1 MARIVLNTFGS
12 FGDLHPYLAIAIELR
27 RRGHDPVVA
36 TSEVY
41 RAKIEAEGVGF
52 APVRPD
58 VGELLNQPDRIEKL
72 WHPRRGT
79 VYLIRDY
86 LMPRVEQSYEDLFKA
101 AKGVDLIITHSAA
114 YAGPTVAEALRLPW
128 VSIVLQPS
136 IFMSRYD
143 PPVLPET
150 WLRRL
155 YPLGPAITGI
165 AFAIGKSWARSWA
178 GPLLR
183 LRRRLG
189 LPTEANP
196 VFEGQFSPLATLA
209 LFSSRFAPPQP
220 DWPRNVNVTG
230 FVFYDRLGAGFK
242 SSSAEAD
249 LLRFLEAGSPPV
261 LFTLGS
267 SAVTHPGE
275 FYRESAK
282 AAERLGRRA
291 IVLAGAI
298 GRQVLPEVGESAF
311 VADYLPY
318 SFIMPR
324 CAAIVHQGG
333 IGTTA
338 QALRAGRPMLVVP
351 WSHDQ
356 PDNADRVRKLGVA
369 RVARRTRYTAARAE
383 RELRFLLEDRR
394 YADRAVQVAE
404 GIAREDGLRNA
415 CDGVDEALRTPA
427 GMP

>member
-27 RRGHDPVVA
+27 RRGHDPVIA

-41 RAKIEAEGVGF
+41 RAKVEAEGVGF

-58 VGELLNQPDRIEKL
+58 VGELLHQPEKIAKL

-79 VYLIRDY
+79 VFLIRDY
-86 LMPRVEQSYEDLFKA
+86 LMPCVEQSYA
-101 AKGVDLIITHSAA
+101 DLIEAARGADLIATHSAA
-114 YAGPTVAEALRLPW
+114 YAGPTVAELLRLPW
-128 VSIVLQPS
+128 ISIVLQPS
-136 IFMSRYD
+136 MFLSRYD
-143 PPVLPET
+143 SPILPEA
-150 WLRRL
+150 WLRSI
-155 YPLGPAITGI
+155 YPLGPAARAAT
-165 AFAIGKSWARSWA
+165 FAVGKAWARTWA
-178 GPLLR
+178 KPLLR

-189 LPTEANP
+189 LSTKANP

-230 FVFYDRLGAGFK
+230 FVFYDRLGAGFE
-242 SSSAEAD
+242 SSNAEAD
-249 LLRFLEAGSPPV
+249 LLRFLEAGPAPV

-275 FYRESAK
+275 FYRESAR
-282 AAERLGRRA
+282 AAVRLGIRAILLAGTEESERLPDA
-291 IVLAGAI
+291 SESIFIAGYA
-298 GRQVLPEVGESAF
+298 
-311 VADYLPY
+311 PY
-318 SFIMPR
+318 SSIMPR

-356 PDNADRVRKLGVA
+356 PDNAERVRRLGVA
-369 RVARRTRYTAARAE
+369 RVAKRARYTVRQAE
-383 RELRFLLEDRR
+383 HELRILLDDRR
-394 YADRAVQVAE
+394 YDDRARQ
-404 GIAREDGLRNA
+404 IAQEIRGEDGLKNA
-415 CDGVDEALRTPA
+415 CDSVETVLRP
-427 GMP
+427 

>member
-27 RRGHDPVVA
+27 RRGHDPIVA

-41 RAKIEAEGVGF
+41 RAKVQAEGLGF

-58 VGELLNQPDRIEKL
+58 VGELLHQPEKIAKL

-79 VYLIRDY
+79 VFLIRDY
-86 LMPRVEQSYEDLFKA
+86 LMPCVEQSYADLLEA
-101 AKGVDLIITHSAA
+101 ASGADLIITHSAA

-128 VSIVLQPS
+128 ISIVLQPS
-136 IFMSRYD
+136 MFLSRYD
-143 PPVLPET
+143 PPILPET
-150 WLRRL
+150 WLRAI
-155 YPLGPAITGI
+155 YPLGPAARAA
-165 AFAIGKSWARSWA
+165 AFAMGKAWARTWA
-178 GPLLR
+178 KPLLH

-189 LPTEANP
+189 LSTKSNP
-196 VFEGQFSPLATLA
+196 VFEGQLSPLATLA

-220 DWPRNVNVTG
+220 DWPGNVNVTG
-230 FVFYDRLGAGFK
+230 FVFYDRLGAGFE
-242 SSSAEAD
+242 SSSGEAD
-249 LLRFLEAGSPPV
+249 LLRFLQAGPPPV

-275 FYRESAK
+275 FYRESAC
-282 AAERLGRRA
+282 AAQRLGCRA
-291 IVLAGAI
+291 ILLAGTA
-298 GRQVLPEVGESAF
+298 GRDALPDAPQSIF
-311 VADYLPY
+311 TADYLPY
-318 SFIMPR
+318 SSVMPQ

-356 PDNADRVRKLGVA
+356 PDNAERIRRLGIA
-369 RVARRTRYTAARAE
+369 RVISRARYNAQRAE
-383 RELRFLLEDRR
+383 REIRILLEDKR
-394 YADRAVQVAE
+394 YEDRARQIAE
-404 GIAREDGLRNA
+404 EIANEDGLKNA
-415 CDGVDEALRTPA
+415 CDCVEKILKAP
-427 GMP
+427 